1 MANDLVLRV
10 TLDEGSDGAIASGG
24 QITYDGQY
32 VIHTFTS
39 SANFVVEK
47 TTANTQF
54 QVLLVGAGGKGGDAN
69 FGELAA
75 GGGGGGGEVLETF
88 ISLGA
93 TGSTF
98 PVVIGNKTIN
108 NGFTTFAGLTAVSGG
123 NGGNANTFISSSF
136 LDGNNGGSGGGGGTA
151 ISASGGGGTAFFG
164 NSGSGTTGGDGG
176 AQTNPFT
183 IFGIGAGGGGGA
195 QPEDGGS
202 ITGVVTYGIGG
213 DGKSTTIRGT
223 TEYFGGG
230 GGGGMTITAISSYP
244 CAIAGGIGGGGC
256 GAYDPGFSVQ
266 LSITG
271 STNTGGGGGG
281 GVYGESAPIGQSS
294 GSNGGSGITIIK
306 YLPFISKTY
315 DLDTPSDI
323 DFRVDL
329 SAIENTEIG
338 SIFGIAS
345 QVFEL
350 PSSKTNDEF
359 FSAAFNVNSTSVKGL
374 KNSVDCQVLVNG
386 GEIFKGNLILQE
398 VITDGNNNTQYSV
411 EVVNETIDFQTLIQ
425 DQYISDL
432 DFSDYNHNY
441 TMASITSSWTGSLAS
456 GNIVY
461 PLVDYGVDSTDST
474 LPLIELGGVTGK
486 MDSVNTPLKTIQFK
500 PAIRAKA
507 LIDTMFDSVGYRYSS
522 SFFDSTDFNNI
533 YVLPTSTDKLGIQ
546 SQASQDAGFYVT
558 KTSSQTFADSPAFAT
573 LTWEA
578 EQWDPSTGFNLATDT
593 FTVQTAGAYAFK
605 LQLNISAP
613 DGTGIDIT
621 QKEFTV
627 RVKVN
632 GGSTFA
638 QSYSMI
644 GNTSG
649 IMTFVTPGQ
658 VLNAGDTVSV
668 DARYRM
674 DSDGTTPA
682 ASINNLLTFF
692 QTVYAPTA
700 LIGGNVNMAQQFEE
714 QAKSLD
720 FLKGIIQMFNLVV
733 EPKKDS
739 RKTLIIEPFDTWRN
753 SGVIKDWTTKF
764 DSATKI
770 SIKHPIQDQP
780 RNLIHKLEDD
790 DDSLNVFSKQQFDRE
805 YPYGTNF
812 YTADSDIAQG
822 DKVIGS
828 FFAPTPTKSIGGGN
842 NIIIPHL
849 YKSDAGEKKPIK
861 FKPRLLY
868 LIPNRGTIDAVGG
881 KIFVR
886 SDTGLSVGKTSYPT
900 LNHLS
905 SLPADDSTTSL
916 HFNANKWYPYHNNF
930 AYGYTI
936 NGLFN
941 EYWGRYINE
950 LYDDDARVMTC
961 NIYFDPYELPTIQLN
976 DKIFIKDAYYRINK
990 ISGFNLSKKE
1000 SVQVELLKAAVSQ
1013 FAFKRHRGVRVSNI
1027 KTADLTLS
1035 SFNTISGQATYV
1047 DINTGE
1053 TYASGSFLKNIA
1065 KLDSLA
1071 FEGDKAVFTPAFNLT
1086 LQTDGRN
1093 ALDGNFNQD
1102 QSIGYALGNITEG
1115 TIGKDVDRAIAVGSN
1130 INLQQNVRSAL
1141 TIGDNLTVGSGST
1154 FATILNSDGGNIINE
1169 NNYGFIIGGSGSS
1182 IAGGDYVGV
1191 INSELSTVRE
1201 SDYTTLINGHTNE
1214 VVVNGSGHLVLGLN
1228 NEGAGLDLLNYR
1240 GNSNYL
1246 GDTYNGGAIF
1256 SEAKTLTC
1264 GDGTTIN
1271 LYDTQ
1276 YKHDNLFILNW
1287 SGLSPGTTTINLPSL
1302 TNDDYEKIIYR
1313 IKANGTF
1320 DGTTKVNFIPFTSP
1334 QTIQGFTSASFSSSY
1349 DYIELYANGTDWLV
1363 LDGGGSIS
1371 ISGSGGGGGSTF
1383 PFTGAALISGSLT
1396 ITGSV
1401 NVSGSVTAKSF
1412 LGDGSGLTNL
1422 PSTSA
1427 NALNKFYEADTFTF
1441 DIPGDTT
1448 ATPVDI
1454 HVSQSGVYFISC
1466 SGVPAGVAGPRVN
1479 VYYWPELL
1487 GNNETA
1493 KLKIEIPAGDTLT
1506 GFTYKTNVT
1515 ASTNAEWIWYSTI
1528 SPSATGVSSVGRNTT
1543 FKRMYSLGTATMVK
1557 DGSGRAFFLLNNAD
1571 VNANMYFHTGSSV
1584 NPLV

>member
-10 TLDEGSDGAIASGG
+10 
-24 QITYDGQY
+24 
-32 VIHTFTS
+32 
-39 SANFVVEK
+39 
-47 TTANTQF
+47 
-54 QVLLVGAGGKGGDAN
+54 
-69 FGELAA
+69 
-75 GGGGGGGEVLETF
+75 
-88 ISLGA
+88 
-93 TGSTF
+93 F
-98 PVVIGNKTIN
+98 P
-108 NGFTTFAGLTAVSGG
+108 
-123 NGGNANTFISSSF
+123 
-136 LDGNNGGSGGGGGTA
+136 
-151 ISASGGGGTAFFG
+151 
-164 NSGSGTTGGDGG
+164 SGS
-176 AQTNPFT
+176 
-183 IFGIGAGGGGGA
+183 
-195 QPEDGGS
+195 
-202 ITGVVTYGIGG
+202 V
-213 DGKSTTIRGT
+213 
-223 TEYFGGG
+223 
-230 GGGGMTITAISSYP
+230 
-244 CAIAGGIGGGGC
+244 
-256 GAYDPGFSVQ
+256 
-266 LSITG
+266 
-271 STNTGGGGGG
+271 
-281 GVYGESAPIGQSS
+281 
-294 GSNGGSGITIIK
+294 
-306 YLPFISKTY
+306 Y

-338 SIFGIAS
+338 SVFGVAS
-345 QVFEL
+345 QAFEL

-398 VITDGNNNTQYSV
+398 VITDGYNNTQYSV

-441 TMASITSSWTGSLAS
+441 TMASITSSWTGSLAN
-456 GNIVY
+456 GDIVY

-474 LPLIELGGVTGK
+474 LPLIEFGGVTGK

-546 SQASQDAGFYVT
+546 SQASQDAGFYVN
-558 KTSSQTFADSPAFAT
+558 KTISQTFVDDPAYST

-621 QKEFTV
+621 RKEFTV

-632 GGSTFA
+632 GGATFS
-638 QSYSMI
+638 QFYDMV
-644 GNTSG
+644 GNTTG

-700 LIGGNVNMAQQFEE
+700 LIGGNVNMGQQFEE

-733 EPKKDS
+733 EPKKDE
-739 RKTLIIEPFDTWRN
+739 RKTLIIEPFDTWRD

-828 FFAPTPTKSIGGGN
+828 FFAPTPTKGIGGGN

-881 KIFVR
+881 KIYVR

-1013 FAFKRHRGVRVSNI
+1013 FVFKRHRGVKVSNI

-1035 SFNTISGQATYV
+1035 SFDTISGQATYV

-1053 TYASGSFLKNIA
+1053 TYSSGSFLKNIA

-1191 INSELSTVRE
+1191 INSELSTVRD

-1240 GNSNYL
+1240 NNSNYL
-1246 GDTYNGGAIF
+1246 GDTYNGGAKF

-1276 YKHDNLFILNW
+1276 YKHDSLFVLNW

-1302 TNDDYEKIIYR
+1302 TNDDYEKIHYR
-1313 IKANGTF
+1313 FKANNTF
-1320 DGTTKVNFIPFTSP
+1320 DGTTLVKLVPFTSP
-1334 QTIQGFTSASFSSSY
+1334 QTVQGLPSSSFSSSY
-1349 DYIELYANGTDWLV
+1349 ESIELYANTTEWLI
-1363 LDGGGSIS
+1363 LDGSSIFVNPLS
-1371 ISGSGGGGGSTF
+1371 TPTF
-1383 PFTGAALISGSLT
+1383 PFTGSAIISGSLQL
-1396 ITGSV
+1396 TGSV
-1401 NVSGSVTAKSF
+1401 SSQVFTLSVASNTASVDFSKSNFFEKSLTTPTFLANPTNKKAGSTYTFKFDSGSLITNYGSDYLF
-1412 LGDGSGLTNL
+1412 SDGTYPILSNGQ
-1422 PSTSA
+1422 
-1427 NALNKFYEADTFTF
+1427 DIITF
-1441 DIPGDTT
+1441 
-1448 ATPVDI
+1448 
-1454 HVSQSGVYFISC
+1454 VSFIS
-1466 SGVPAGVAGPRVN
+1466 
-1479 VYYWPELL
+1479 
-1487 GNNETA
+1487 
-1493 KLKIEIPAGDTLT
+1493 
-1506 GFTYKTNVT
+1506 
-1515 ASTNAEWIWYSTI
+1515 
-1528 SPSATGVSSVGRNTT
+1528 
-1543 FKRMYSLGTATMVK
+1543 
-1557 DGSGRAFFLLNNAD
+1557 
-1571 VNANMYFHTGSSV
+1571 GSSIKLYGTSLS
-1584 NPLV
+1584 NFS

>member
-10 TLDEGSDGAIASGG
+10 
-24 QITYDGQY
+24 
-32 VIHTFTS
+32 
-39 SANFVVEK
+39 
-47 TTANTQF
+47 
-54 QVLLVGAGGKGGDAN
+54 
-69 FGELAA
+69 
-75 GGGGGGGEVLETF
+75 
-88 ISLGA
+88 
-93 TGSTF
+93 F
-98 PVVIGNKTIN
+98 P
-108 NGFTTFAGLTAVSGG
+108 
-123 NGGNANTFISSSF
+123 
-136 LDGNNGGSGGGGGTA
+136 
-151 ISASGGGGTAFFG
+151 
-164 NSGSGTTGGDGG
+164 SGS
-176 AQTNPFT
+176 
-183 IFGIGAGGGGGA
+183 
-195 QPEDGGS
+195 
-202 ITGVVTYGIGG
+202 V
-213 DGKSTTIRGT
+213 
-223 TEYFGGG
+223 
-230 GGGGMTITAISSYP
+230 
-244 CAIAGGIGGGGC
+244 
-256 GAYDPGFSVQ
+256 
-266 LSITG
+266 
-271 STNTGGGGGG
+271 
-281 GVYGESAPIGQSS
+281 
-294 GSNGGSGITIIK
+294 
-306 YLPFISKTY
+306 Y

-398 VITDGNNNTQYSV
+398 VITDGYNNTQYSV

-441 TMASITSSWTGSLAS
+441 TMASITASWTGSLAN
-456 GNIVY
+456 GDIVY
-461 PLVDYGVDSTDST
+461 PLADYGVDSTDST

-522 SFFDSTDFNNI
+522 SFFDSADFNNI

-546 SQASQDAGFYVT
+546 SQASQDAGFYVN
-558 KTSSQTFADSPAFAT
+558 KTTSQTFVNDPAYST

-621 QKEFTV
+621 RKEFTV

-632 GGSTFA
+632 GGATFS
-638 QSYSMI
+638 QFYDMV
-644 GNTSG
+644 GNTTG

-700 LIGGNVNMAQQFEE
+700 LIGGNVNMGQQFEE

-733 EPKKDS
+733 EPKKDE

-828 FFAPTPTKSIGGGN
+828 FFAPTPTKGIGGGN

-1035 SFNTISGQATYV
+1035 SFDTISGQATYV

-1182 IAGGDYVGV
+1182 IAGGDFVGV
-1191 INSELSTVRE
+1191 INSELATVRE
-1201 SDYTTLINGHTNE
+1201 SDYTTLINGHTND
-1214 VVVNGSGHLVLGLN
+1214 VILNGSGHLVLGLN

-1240 GNSNYL
+1240 NNSNYL
-1246 GDTYNGGAIF
+1246 GDTYQGGANFI
-1256 SEAKTLTC
+1256 EAKTLTC

-1276 YKHDNLFILNW
+1276 YKHDSLFVLNW

-1302 TNDDYEKIIYR
+1302 TNNDYEKIHYR
-1313 IKANGTF
+1313 IKANETF
-1320 DGTTKVNFIPFTSP
+1320 DGTTLVKLVPFTSP

-1349 DYIELYANGTDWLV
+1349 DYIELYANGTDWLI

-1383 PFTGAALISGSLT
+1383 PYTGSAIISGSLT
-1396 ITGSV
+1396 VTGSSNFDRQIIIRNVPFGINAPNLSPTSTSSIAIGHGALVNLSGSGISVSNNIAIGTNALSSSVGGGNNIAIGNGALWKYKSTAGGNIAIGVAALWSIDSNLSNGSVALGGSALQSATTSTLSTMIGTGTGASLLSAVESTGLGSNNFHNGSSYRDIAIGRFNFRGTSGKIISSSECISIGYSGAQPMESTIGLIAIGSGISLSSSISSSNEIIIGYQAAGNGSNTVTLGNNSITDTYLKGRVSASNGFYGDGSNLTGVLAAPSPSIASGSVTASVSPNNGFVVNSSTLGSQFTGSV
-1401 NVSGSVTAKSF
+1401 NVSGSVTAASF
-1412 LGDGSGLTNL
+1412 VGDGFGLTNIQQ
-1422 PSTSA
+1422 TA
-1427 NALNKFYEADTFTF
+1427 QNKFYDADTFTF
-1441 DIPGDTT
+1441 DVPGDTT
-1448 ATPVDI
+1448 TTPVDI

-1466 SGVPAGVAGPRVN
+1466 SGVPAGVAGPRIN
-1479 VYYWPELL
+1479 IYYWPELL

-1493 KLKIEIPAGDTLT
+1493 KLKFQLPAGDTLT
-1506 GFTYKTNVT
+1506 GVSYKANVT
-1515 ASTNAEWIWYSTI
+1515 GSSAAEWWWANTA
-1528 SPSATGVSSVGRNTT
+1528 SPSATPATGVIRNTT
-1543 FKRMYSLGTATMVK
+1543 FKRMWAAGYATMVK
-1557 DGSGRAFFLLNNAD
+1557 DGSGRAFFVQNTVD
-1571 VNANMYFHTGSSV
+1571 VNITNFLYTGSSV

>member
-10 TLDEGSDGAIASGG
+10 SLPDEPAGVIASGG
-24 QITYDGQY
+24 QVSQYDGY
-32 VIHTFTS
+32 IVHTFTS
-39 SANFVVEK
+39 SATFELNNVEPS
-47 TTANTQF
+47 NEF
-54 QVLLVGAGGKGGDAN
+54 EVFMV
-69 FGELAA
+69 A
-75 GGGGGGGEVLETF
+75 GGGGGGGGTQNAITPPFPFTGGGAGGAGGVVWIPAGEGFTLSSGSYSVVVGEGGNRYSATF
-88 ISLGA
+88 RVT
-93 TGSTF
+93 TGSAS
-98 PVVIGNKTIN
+98 
-108 NGFTTFAGLTAVSGG
+108 TFAGLTAMGGGGPTTPENSLLTANITDGGSGG
-123 NGGNANTFISSSF
+123 GAGGFNPVGFVSSGSR
-136 LDGNNGGSGGGGGTA
+136 LGLQPTLPGLSGEYGYGNNGGSK
-151 ISASGGGGTAFFG
+151 ISLSDVG
-164 NSGSGTTGGDGG
+164 
-176 AQTNPFT
+176 
-183 IFGIGAGGGGGA
+183 GGGGGA
-195 QPEDGGS
+195 TS
-202 ITGVVTYGIGG
+202 
-213 DGKSTTIRGT
+213 
-223 TEYFGGG
+223 
-230 GGGGMTITAISSYP
+230 
-244 CAIAGGIGGGGC
+244 
-256 GAYDPGFSVQ
+256 
-266 LSITG
+266 TG
-271 STNTGGGGGG
+271 SNANNVTGGL
-281 GVYGESAPIGQSS
+281 
-294 GSNGGSGITIIK
+294 GGSGLTINFNGTELEYARGGLAMVNSTASAPTFGPNVGWGGSGRGPGSGIGVPSNATSGSDGIVMIRYK
-306 YLPFISKTY
+306 ETPNYKIY

-323 DFRVDL
+323 DFRIDL

-398 VITDGNNNTQYSV
+398 VITDGYNNTTYSV

-432 DFSDYNHNY
+432 DFSDYNHTY
-441 TMASITSSWTGSLAS
+441 TMASITSSWTGSLAN
-456 GNIVY
+456 GDIVY

-522 SFFDSTDFNNI
+522 SFFDSSDFNNI

-558 KTSSQTFADSPAFAT
+558 KTSSQTFTNSPTFTT
-573 LTWEA
+573 LTFEA
-578 EQWDPSTGFNLATDT
+578 EQWDPTAGFNLATDT

-613 DGTGIDIT
+613 DGTGLDIT
-621 QKEFTV
+621 QKDFTV

-638 QSYSMI
+638 EFYDLI

-649 IMTFVTPGQ
+649 IMTFVTPGLN
-658 VLNAGDTVSV
+658 LNAGDTVSV
-668 DARYRM
+668 DARYVM
-674 DSDGTTPA
+674 FSTGTTPSA
-682 ASINNLLTFF
+682 VISSTSTFF

-720 FLKGIIQMFNLVV
+720 FLKGIIEMFNLVV
-733 EPKKDS
+733 EPKKDE
-739 RKTLIIEPFDTWRN
+739 RKTLVIEPFDTWRD

-780 RNLIHKLEDD
+780 RNLIHRLEDD
-790 DDSLNVFSKQQFDRE
+790 DDALNVFSKQQFDRE

-822 DKVIGS
+822 DKTIGS
-828 FFAPTPTKSIGGGN
+828 FFAPTPTKGIGGGN

-849 YKSDAGEKKPIK
+849 YKSDAGEKKPLK

-881 KIFVR
+881 KIFVK
-886 SDTGLSVGKTSYPT
+886 SDTGDAVGQTSYAT
-900 LNHLS
+900 MNHLS
-905 SLPADDSTTSL
+905 TLPADDSTTSL

-1000 SVQVELLKAAVSQ
+1000 SVQVELLKASVSQ
-1013 FAFKRHRGVRVSNI
+1013 FAFKRHRGVRVSDI

-1035 SFNTISGQATYV
+1035 SFDTISGQATYI

-1053 TYASGSFLKNIA
+1053 TYSSGSFLKNIA

-1071 FEGDKAVFTPAFNLT
+1071 FQGDKAVFTPEFNLT

-1093 ALDGNFNQD
+1093 SLDGNFNQD

-1191 INSELSTVRE
+1191 INSEVATARD
-1201 SDYTTLINGHTNE
+1201 SDYTTIINGHTND
-1214 VVVNGSGHLVLGLN
+1214 VVVNGNGHVVMNLDR
-1228 NEGAGLDLLNYR
+1228 AGNGIDLLNYR
-1240 GNSNYL
+1240 DNSNYL
-1246 GDTYNGGAIF
+1246 GDTYMGGAEFYEHMTIPITA
-1256 SEAKTLTC
+1256 S
-1264 GDGTTIN
+1264 GVIN
-1271 LYDTQ
+1271 LYDTPYQHGSKFVLQWSGSTTNTASIVLPSTTNNDHKRRSITIKNSEFCTGGVRLLPFTDTQ
-1276 YKHDNLFILNW
+1276 YIENRSYMLLPASHNSIELMASGSSWQILNSTLPAPYGEFISTQDQSGSANTAHVVKHD
-1287 SGLSPGTTTINLPSL
+1287 TTNMNYECYL
-1302 TNDDYEKIIYR
+1302 T
-1313 IKANGTF
+1313 
-1320 DGTTKVNFIPFTSP
+1320 
-1334 QTIQGFTSASFSSSY
+1334 
-1349 DYIELYANGTDWLV
+1349 
-1363 LDGGGSIS
+1363 
-1371 ISGSGGGGGSTF
+1371 GSGGIGVSRSGRYSVITSIQFVHTSGGTD
-1383 PFTGAALISGSLT
+1383 T
-1396 ITGSV
+1396 ITSWYRV
-1401 NVSGSVTAKSF
+1401 NGVNAANSATDLELKGNNAKDLYVVNYFVSLNA
-1412 LGDGSGLTNL
+1412 GDVFELMWSG
-1422 PSTSA
+1422 TSA
-1427 NALNKFYEADTFTF
+1427 NTILDF
-1441 DIPGDTT
+1441 T
-1448 ATPVDI
+1448 ATRTSPTRPAVPSVI
-1454 HVSQSGVYFISC
+1454 TTIQQIAEGC
-1466 SGVPAGVAGPRVN
+1466 SELVNTPTIPPDPEPEPAL
-1479 VYYWPELL
+1479 PE
-1487 GNNETA
+1487 
-1493 KLKIEIPAGDTLT
+1493 
-1506 GFTYKTNVT
+1506 
-1515 ASTNAEWIWYSTI
+1515 
-1528 SPSATGVSSVGRNTT
+1528 
-1543 FKRMYSLGTATMVK
+1543 
-1557 DGSGRAFFLLNNAD
+1557 
-1571 VNANMYFHTGSSV
+1571 
-1584 NPLV
+1584 

>member
-1 MANDLVLRV
+1 MTNNLVLRV
-10 TLDEGSDGAIASGG
+10 SLPDEPAGVIATGGTITKVDGYI
-24 QITYDGQY
+24 
-32 VIHTFTS
+32 VHTFTS
-39 SANFVVEK
+39 SAAFEVTQAD
-47 TTANTQF
+47 TTKEF
-54 QVLLVGAGGKGGDAN
+54 EVFMVGGGGNSPAP
-69 FGELAA
+69 LASPRFS
-75 GGGGGGGEVLETF
+75 GGGGGGEVVLST
-88 ISLGA
+88 IKLTS
-93 TGSTF
+93 GSYSI
-98 PVVIGNKTIN
+98 VIGDKGGLVGSSN

-123 NGGNANTFISSSF
+123 NGGQGGGAYTPP
-136 LDGNNGGSGGGGGTA
+136 LGHGQNGGSGGGGAIMTTA
-151 ISASGGGGTAFFG
+151 TPIPGGL
-164 NSGSGTTGGDGG
+164 GTTGGNGG
-176 AQTNPFT
+176 NGLNQSFDSSS
-183 IFGIGAGGGGGA
+183 AGGGGGA
-195 QPEDGGS
+195 APENGQD
-202 ITGVVTYGIGG
+202 GG
-213 DGKSTTIRGT
+213 DGLTGNGGDGYATTFRGT
-223 TEYFGGG
+223 LEYFGGG
-230 GGGGMTITAISSYP
+230 GGGGRISTKP
-244 CAIAGGIGGGGC
+244 KALGGLGGGGDSAEN
-256 GAYDPGFSVQ
+256 GDIA
-266 LSITG
+266 
-271 STNTGGGGGG
+271 TGGGAGGADT
-281 GVYGESAPIGQSS
+281 SAKV
-294 GSNGGSGITIIK
+294 GGSGIVMIRYQETPTYKI
-306 YLPFISKTY
+306 Y

-323 DFRVDL
+323 DFRIDV

-338 SIFGIAS
+338 SVFGIAS
-345 QVFEL
+345 QAFEL

-374 KNSVDCQVLVNG
+374 KNSVDCQVLSNG
-386 GEIFKGNLILQE
+386 GEIFKGNLILRE
-398 VITDGNNNTQYSV
+398 VVTDGYNNTRYSV

-441 TMASITSSWTGSLAS
+441 TMASITSSWTSSLAN
-456 GNIVY
+456 GDIVY

-474 LPLIELGGVTGK
+474 LPLIEFGGVTGK

-522 SFFDSTDFNNI
+522 SFFDSSDFNNI
-533 YVLPTSTDKLGIQ
+533 YVLPTATDKLGIQ
-546 SQASQDAGFYVT
+546 SQASQDAGFYVN
-558 KTSSQTFADSPAFAT
+558 KTISQTFVDSPAYST

-613 DGTGIDIT
+613 DGTGSPT
-621 QKEFTV
+621 LKEFTV
-627 RVKVN
+627 RIKVN
-632 GGSTFA
+632 GGATFS
-638 QSYSMI
+638 QFYDMV
-644 GNTSG
+644 GNTNG

-658 VLNAGDTVSV
+658 VLNAGDTVTV
-668 DARYRM
+668 DARYRIF
-674 DSDGTTPA
+674 STGTTPA

-733 EPKKDS
+733 EPKKDE
-739 RKTLIIEPFDTWRN
+739 RKTLIIEPFDTWRD
-753 SGVIKDWTTKF
+753 SGVIKDWTNKF

-780 RNLIHKLEDD
+780 RTLIHRLEDD
-790 DDSLNVFSKQQFDRE
+790 DDSLNVYSKQQFDRE

-828 FFAPTPTKSIGGGN
+828 FFAPTPTKGIGGGN

-849 YKSDAGEKKPIK
+849 YKSDAGEKKPVK

-868 LIPNRGTIDAVGG
+868 LIPDRGTIDAVGG

-941 EYWGRYINE
+941 QYWGRYINE
-950 LYDDDARVMTC
+950 LYDDEARVMTC
-961 NIYFDPYELPTIQLN
+961 NIHFDPYELPTIQLN

-1013 FAFKRHRGVRVSNI
+1013 FKFKRHRGVRVSDI

-1035 SFNTISGQATYV
+1035 SFNAISGQATYI

-1053 TYASGSFLKNIA
+1053 TYSSGSFLKNIS

-1071 FEGDKAVFTPAFNLT
+1071 FEGDKAVFTPQFNLA
-1086 LQTDGRN
+1086 LQTDN
-1093 ALDGNFNQD
+1093 KNSLDGNFNQD

-1130 INLQQNVRSAL
+1130 INLQQSVRSAL
-1141 TIGDNLTVGSGST
+1141 TIGDNLTVGTGST
-1154 FATILNSDGGNIINE
+1154 YSTILNTDGASISGE
-1169 NNYGFIIGGSGSS
+1169 NNYGFIIGGTGSA
-1182 IAGGDYVGV
+1182 IIGGDYVGI
-1191 INSELSTVRE
+1191 INGNVTIARD
-1201 SDYTTLINGHTNE
+1201 SDFTTIINGHPLD
-1214 VVVNGSGHLVLGLN
+1214 VVLNGNGHVVMN
-1228 NEGAGLDLLNYR
+1228 MDKAGAGIDLLNYR
-1240 GNSNYL
+1240 NNSNYL
-1246 GDTYNGGAIF
+1246 GDTYFGGSQFI
-1256 SEAKTLTC
+1256 EPETLTC

-1276 YKHDNLFILNW
+1276 YQDNSLFLLNW
-1287 SGLSPGTTTINLPSL
+1287 SGVSPGTTTINLPSL
-1302 TNDDYEKIIYR
+1302 TNDDYKKIHYR

-1320 DGTTKVNFIPFTSP
+1320 DGTTLVKLVPFTSP
-1334 QTIQGFTSASFSSSY
+1334 QTIEGLPSSSFSSSY
-1349 DYIELYANGTDWLV
+1349 DYIEIYGNGTDWLV
-1363 LDGGGSIS
+1363 L
-1371 ISGSGGGGGSTF
+1371 GST
-1383 PFTGAALISGSLT
+1383 I
-1396 ITGSV
+1396 
-1401 NVSGSVTAKSF
+1401 
-1412 LGDGSGLTNL
+1412 
-1422 PSTSA
+1422 
-1427 NALNKFYEADTFTF
+1427 
-1441 DIPGDTT
+1441 
-1448 ATPVDI
+1448 
-1454 HVSQSGVYFISC
+1454 
-1466 SGVPAGVAGPRVN
+1466 
-1479 VYYWPELL
+1479 
-1487 GNNETA
+1487 
-1493 KLKIEIPAGDTLT
+1493 
-1506 GFTYKTNVT
+1506 
-1515 ASTNAEWIWYSTI
+1515 
-1528 SPSATGVSSVGRNTT
+1528 
-1543 FKRMYSLGTATMVK
+1543 
-1557 DGSGRAFFLLNNAD
+1557 
-1571 VNANMYFHTGSSV
+1571 
-1584 NPLV
+1584 

>member
-1 MANDLVLRV
+1 MTNNLVLRV
-10 TLDEGSDGAIASGG
+10 
-24 QITYDGQY
+24 
-32 VIHTFTS
+32 
-39 SANFVVEK
+39 
-47 TTANTQF
+47 
-54 QVLLVGAGGKGGDAN
+54 
-69 FGELAA
+69 
-75 GGGGGGGEVLETF
+75 
-88 ISLGA
+88 
-93 TGSTF
+93 F
-98 PVVIGNKTIN
+98 P
-108 NGFTTFAGLTAVSGG
+108 
-123 NGGNANTFISSSF
+123 
-136 LDGNNGGSGGGGGTA
+136 
-151 ISASGGGGTAFFG
+151 
-164 NSGSGTTGGDGG
+164 SGS
-176 AQTNPFT
+176 
-183 IFGIGAGGGGGA
+183 
-195 QPEDGGS
+195 
-202 ITGVVTYGIGG
+202 V
-213 DGKSTTIRGT
+213 
-223 TEYFGGG
+223 
-230 GGGGMTITAISSYP
+230 
-244 CAIAGGIGGGGC
+244 
-256 GAYDPGFSVQ
+256 
-266 LSITG
+266 
-271 STNTGGGGGG
+271 
-281 GVYGESAPIGQSS
+281 
-294 GSNGGSGITIIK
+294 
-306 YLPFISKTY
+306 Y

-323 DFRVDL
+323 DFRIDV

-338 SIFGIAS
+338 SVFGIAS
-345 QVFEL
+345 QAFEL

-374 KNSVDCQVLVNG
+374 KNSVDCQVLSNG
-386 GEIFKGNLILQE
+386 GEIFKGNLILRE
-398 VITDGNNNTQYSV
+398 VVSDGYNNTRYSV

-441 TMASITSSWTGSLAS
+441 TMASITSSWTSSLAN
-456 GNIVY
+456 GDIVY

-474 LPLIELGGVTGK
+474 LPLIEFGGVTGK

-522 SFFDSTDFNNI
+522 SFFDSADFNNI
-533 YVLPTSTDKLGIQ
+533 YVLPTATDKLGIQ
-546 SQASQDAGFYVT
+546 SQASQDAGFYVN
-558 KTSSQTFADSPAFAT
+558 KTTSQTFVDSPAYST

-613 DGTGIDIT
+613 DGTGSPDL
-621 QKEFTV
+621 KEFTV
-627 RVKVN
+627 RIKVN
-632 GGSTFA
+632 GGATFS
-638 QSYSMI
+638 QFYDMV
-644 GNTSG
+644 GNTNG

-658 VLNAGDTVSV
+658 VLNAGDTVTV
-668 DARYRM
+668 DARYRIF
-674 DSDGTTPA
+674 STGTTPA

-739 RKTLIIEPFDTWRN
+739 RKTLIIEPFDTWRD
-753 SGVIKDWTTKF
+753 SGVIKDWTNKF

-780 RNLIHKLEDD
+780 RTLIHRLEDD
-790 DDSLNVFSKQQFDRE
+790 DDSLNVYSKQQFDRE

-822 DKVIGS
+822 DKTIGS
-828 FFAPTPTKSIGGGN
+828 FFAPTPTKGIGGGN

-868 LIPNRGTIDAVGG
+868 LIPDRGTIDAVGG

-941 EYWGRYINE
+941 QYWGRYINE

-1013 FAFKRHRGVRVSNI
+1013 FKFKRHRGVRVSDI

-1035 SFNTISGQATYV
+1035 SFNAISGQATYI

-1053 TYASGSFLKNIA
+1053 TYSSGSFLKNIS

-1071 FEGDKAVFTPAFNLT
+1071 FEGDKAVFTPQFNLA
-1086 LQTDGRN
+1086 LQTDN
-1093 ALDGNFNQD
+1093 KNSLDGNFNQD

-1130 INLQQNVRSAL
+1130 INLQQSVRSTL

-1154 FATILNSDGGNIINE
+1154 YSTILNTYGATIADQ
-1169 NNYGFIIGGSGSS
+1169 NNYGFIIGGSGSA
-1182 IAGGDYVGV
+1182 IYGGDYVGI
-1191 INSELSTVRE
+1191 INGDSTVSRD
-1201 SDYTTLINGHTNE
+1201 SDFTTIINGHTND
-1214 VVVNGSGHLVLGLN
+1214 VVLNGNGHVVMNLDKSGNGIDF
-1228 NEGAGLDLLNYR
+1228 LDYR
-1240 GNSNYL
+1240 ENSNYL
-1246 GDTYNGGAIF
+1246 GDTYFGGSQFI
-1256 SEAKTLTC
+1256 EPETLTC

-1276 YKHDNLFILNW
+1276 YQDNSLFILNW
-1287 SGLSPGTTTINLPSL
+1287 TGFSPGTTTINLPNL
-1302 TNDDYEKIIYR
+1302 TNNDYKKIHYR

-1320 DGTTKVNFIPFTSP
+1320 DGTTLVKLVPFTSP
-1334 QTIQGFTSASFSSSY
+1334 QTIEGLPSSSFSSSY
-1349 DYIELYANGTDWLV
+1349 DYIEIYGNGTDWLV
-1363 LDGGGSIS
+1363 L
-1371 ISGSGGGGGSTF
+1371 GST
-1383 PFTGAALISGSLT
+1383 I
-1396 ITGSV
+1396 
-1401 NVSGSVTAKSF
+1401 
-1412 LGDGSGLTNL
+1412 
-1422 PSTSA
+1422 
-1427 NALNKFYEADTFTF
+1427 
-1441 DIPGDTT
+1441 
-1448 ATPVDI
+1448 
-1454 HVSQSGVYFISC
+1454 
-1466 SGVPAGVAGPRVN
+1466 
-1479 VYYWPELL
+1479 
-1487 GNNETA
+1487 
-1493 KLKIEIPAGDTLT
+1493 
-1506 GFTYKTNVT
+1506 
-1515 ASTNAEWIWYSTI
+1515 
-1528 SPSATGVSSVGRNTT
+1528 
-1543 FKRMYSLGTATMVK
+1543 
-1557 DGSGRAFFLLNNAD
+1557 
-1571 VNANMYFHTGSSV
+1571 
-1584 NPLV
+1584 